1 MLTKLDKIKL
11 KNMMVQFLCAGR
23 DKFLQTI
30 LKHRSIAPIGR
41 IQVIEDSLVEGEAL
55 INRIQH
61 MDTDCSDEEFCRYV
75 QEYEDFILSQRKKY
89 GSKEE

>member
-11 KNMMVQFLCAGR
+11 KNMMVQHLCAGR
-23 DKFLQTI
+23 DRFLQTI
-30 LKHRSIAPIGR
+30 LKYRSIAPVER
-41 IQVIEDSLVEGEAL
+41 IRAIEDSLVEGDAL
-55 INRIQH
+55 INRIQ
-61 MDTDCSDEEFCRYV
+61 DIETDCSDEEFCKYV